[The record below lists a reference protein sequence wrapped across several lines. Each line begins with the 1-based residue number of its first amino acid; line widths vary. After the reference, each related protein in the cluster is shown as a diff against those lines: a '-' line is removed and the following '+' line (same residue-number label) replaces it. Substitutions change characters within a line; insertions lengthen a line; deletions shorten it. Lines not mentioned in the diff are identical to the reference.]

1 MEEIL
6 MEDWNGQN
14 KQLSNFECAAQTG
27 GIAGYF
33 FAKKKKKKC
42 SNLYLGTGRNRNRSI
57 IMITVQIGVVDF

>member
-33 FAKKKKKKC
+33 LQLLLKKVPEPVLRYSVQTKKGEI
-42 SNLYLGTGRNRNRSI
+42 NYGY
-57 IMITVQIGVVDF
+57 F